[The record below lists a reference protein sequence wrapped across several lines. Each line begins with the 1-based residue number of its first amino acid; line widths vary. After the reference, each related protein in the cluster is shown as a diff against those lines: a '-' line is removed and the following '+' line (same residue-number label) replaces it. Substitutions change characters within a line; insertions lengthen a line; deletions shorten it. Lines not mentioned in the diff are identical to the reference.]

1 MRGLLLAL
9 LLISGFRGSAW
20 AHGSEYVY
28 ARLIL
33 GDHPRLEVS
42 LEYNDNPIVDSR
54 EQARSILEREL
65 LVRSSGQ
72 EANLATLAASSAWGE
87 STTFPQSAPVPVPGP
102 EEGLDHRLVTVSI
115 DLSGPVQLSLLAG
128 SEQAV
133 IYWIEEAGSQD
144 GPPRWKILLAGDTSP
159 EVVLP

>member
-1 MRGLLLAL
+1 MAIALFVGLRLPAL
-9 LLISGFRGSAW
+9 

-72 EANLATLAASSAWGE
+72 EANLATLAASTAWGE
-87 STTFPQSAPVPVPGP
+87 SATFPQSAPVPVPGP
-102 EEGLDHRLVTVSI
+102 GDGLDHRLVTVSI
-115 DLSGPVQLSLLAG
+115 ELSGPIQLSLLAG

-133 IYWIEEAGSQD
+133 IYWIEEDGSQE